1 VTIPN
6 VKRET
11 LQKMILEPV
20 GFGATIYTDNW
31 AGYDRMP
38 LQYVHEQ
45 LNHANEYVCGQIST
59 QAIDVPLLP

>member
-11 LQKMILEPV
+11 LQKMILERV
-20 GFGATIYTDNW
+20 GFGATIYTDKW
-31 AGYDRMP
+31 AGHDRMP

-45 LNHANEYVCGQIST
+45 VNHANE
-59 QAIDVPLLP
+59 